1 MPQPILYVAITN
13 HGFGHA
19 TRTAAVVA
27 EIQKLDPE
35 ILVILTT
42 TAPRWLLESY
52 LAGDFIHRPRAL
64 DVGIL
69 QSDSITMDKAATLE
83 KLKEIQTQE
92 RSIVAAEVN
101 FIRQNRVSLVLA
113 DIPPLATAIARAADI
128 PCWMVSNFG
137 WDFIYRDWG
146 GEFVDIANWI
156 ADRFSQCD
164 RLFRLPFYE
173 PMSAFPHITNVG
185 LTGGSPR
192 HDPDALRLQFGLTA
206 PVEQTILLTFGGLGL
221 EQIPYANLDRFPDWQ
236 FITFD
241 RQAPDRPNLV
251 KINDFGY
258 RPVDLMPLCRCVVSK
273 PGFST
278 FSEACRLSLPIVS
291 ITRSDFAESAL
302 LLEGIQNVV
311 DHRILQP
318 QEFFKSDWEFLR
330 EPLQPARQSQSIA
343 LDGNEAIAHAVVQ
356 YLQAGVA
363 L

>member
-52 LAGDFIHRPRAL
+52 LSGDFIHRPRAL

-83 KLKEIQTQE
+83 KLKEIRTQE

-137 WDFIYRDWG
+137 WDFIYREWG
-146 GEFVDIANWI
+146 GEFVDIADWI

-173 PMSAFPHITNVG
+173 SMSAFPHVTDVG

-192 HDPDALRLQFGLTA
+192 YSLDTLRSQFHITA

-221 EQIPYANLDRFPDWQ
+221 EQIPYINLAQFPDWQ

-241 RQAPDRPNLV
+241 RQAPDLPNLV
-251 KINDFGY
+251 KISEARY
-258 RPVDLMPLCRCVVSK
+258 RPVDLIPLCRCFVSK

-278 FSEACRLSLPIVS
+278 FSEACRLGLPIVS
-291 ITRSDFAESAL
+291 ITRSDFAESPL
-302 LLEGIQNVV
+302 LLEVIQDVV

-330 EPLQPARQSQSIA
+330 APLLPARQSQSIRR
-343 LDGNEAIAHAVVQ
+343 DGNEAIAHAVVQ
-356 YLQAGVA
+356 YLQTGVA